1 MKVTFKFLNDIF
13 IFFNIYF
20 FNLYEIY
27 VRYIY
32 VYILHTK
39 LFIYVYFLINHRC
52 IIILNLNF

>member
-39 LFIYVYFLINHRC
+39 LYMYIF
-52 IIILNLNF
+52 